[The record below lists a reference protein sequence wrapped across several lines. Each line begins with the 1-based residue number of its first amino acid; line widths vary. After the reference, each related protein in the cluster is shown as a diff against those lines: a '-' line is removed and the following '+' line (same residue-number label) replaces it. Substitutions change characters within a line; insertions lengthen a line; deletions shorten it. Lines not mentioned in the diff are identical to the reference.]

1 MTFPSLANAKRIC
14 IDTETNDPAIAEG
27 EGCGA
32 QKGGYIAGI
41 GIGTDDGF
49 REYYPVAHA
58 AGDNFDP
65 KSVFRWLKTELSR
78 PSQDKVFANA
88 PYDLEYLAVAGV
100 EVNGRILDVQ
110 IAEPLLD
117 EHQWSYALDNLGKKY
132 LGEGKNEDYLYQYLA
147 GRFGGKPDRKSQAK
161 NIWRAPGNIVRDYAL
176 GDIDLPL
183 RILEKQLVELEKQEL
198 LDLFY
203 LESDLI
209 PMMLAMKLRGVKV
222 DIKKAEEV
230 AHDLSKR
237 VALNQSILGP
247 SVNVNAS
254 ASLAT
259 VWDRNGL
266 SYPLTEKT
274 KKPSFTK
281 ETLAA
286 CTHPVARLVETIR
299 KETKLRDTFVQKA
312 IMEQHINGRIH
323 ATFNQ
328 LKSDDK
334 GTVSGRFSCS
344 APNLQQVP
352 SKGEGTELIR
362 QIFVPDSQD
371 ETWYSID
378 YSQIEYRIFAH
389 YSEDEDLIEAYRDPN
404 TDFHDTVSGILNNTL
419 ERKVVKC
426 VAEGQLVLTD
436 KGLVPIENV
445 TVAHRIWDGVQWATH
460 DGIVFTGYKEVINY
474 AGLTATPDHRVFT
487 EDGRLITLETA
498 KLSGSK
504 LARTEVQ
511 GEARSF
517 TKIRASTRL
526 KEKMSGLL
534 RTVRKGILA
543 SDRQSVTRARRTM
556 RVLEKRTPA
565 QIRRGNPIRG
575 AIQHYSVQMRTSF
588 KSKLQELR
596 GTRDQT
602 QVQFETALY
611 NILCPDVWASL
622 QCEGSGV
629 GQGGQR
635 RSLRTWESSLHNKS
649 TKPEKH
655 PSKQAKYLERKNLSM
670 QSGSIRRNPP
680 SVSGV
685 GDLERKVDASSCGRE
700 LVRDGHNQL
709 STKRERTGELGSIQ
723 RTFGIQNAGPNFRF
737 TVGGVL
743 TKNTV
748 NFLSLYGG
756 GYVKLAGSL
765 RVNMSVSEVEAMYD
779 KLDDIQDPMK
789 FNWRVKYEQKKNPL
803 YKPDIYD
810 IAAYRVLEVYAER
823 FPAAKQLAED
833 VGQVAKKRGYI
844 RTLLNRRRRFV
855 NESTHK
861 ALNALCQGSAA
872 DIMKKSMVDIWKSGI
887 CDVLGAP
894 LLTVHDELNFSVPK
908 TKIGVEAVT
917 EARRLMETTVKLKV
931 PITCDCESGPDWGHV
946 E

>member
-41 GIGTDDGF
+41 GIGTDTGF
-49 REYYPVAHA
+49 REYYPIAHA
-58 AGDNFDP
+58 EGDNYGP
-65 KSVFRWLKTELSR
+65 ESVFRWLKAELSR
-78 PSQDKVFANA
+78 PSQDKVFAYA

-100 EVNGRILDVQ
+100 EVKGRILDVQ

-132 LGEGKNEDYLYQYLA
+132 LGEGKNEEYLYQYLA
-147 GRFGGKPDRKSQAK
+147 QRFGGKPDRKSQAK
-161 NIWRAPGNIVRDYAL
+161 NIWRAPGNIVRGYAL

-237 VALNQSILGP
+237 IALNQSILGP

-254 ASLAT
+254 ASLAP

-312 IMEQHINGRIH
+312 ILGQHINGRIH

-362 QIFVPDSQD
+362 QIFIPDSSD

-419 ERKVVKC
+419 ERK
-426 VAEGQLVLTD
+426 
-436 KGLVPIENV
+436 
-445 TVAHRIWDGVQWATH
+445 
-460 DGIVFTGYKEVINY
+460 
-474 AGLTATPDHRVFT
+474 
-487 EDGRLITLETA
+487 IT
-498 KLSGSK
+498 K
-504 LARTEVQ
+504 
-511 GEARSF
+511 
-517 TKIRASTRL
+517 
-526 KEKMSGLL
+526 
-534 RTVRKGILA
+534 
-543 SDRQSVTRARRTM
+543 
-556 RVLEKRTPA
+556 
-565 QIRRGNPIRG
+565 
-575 AIQHYSVQMRTSF
+575 
-588 KSKLQELR
+588 
-596 GTRDQT
+596 
-602 QVQFETALY
+602 
-611 NILCPDVWASL
+611 
-622 QCEGSGV
+622 
-629 GQGGQR
+629 
-635 RSLRTWESSLHNKS
+635 
-649 TKPEKH
+649 
-655 PSKQAKYLERKNLSM
+655 
-670 QSGSIRRNPP
+670 
-680 SVSGV
+680 
-685 GDLERKVDASSCGRE
+685 
-700 LVRDGHNQL
+700 
-709 STKRERTGELGSIQ
+709 
-723 RTFGIQNAGPNFRF
+723 
-737 TVGGVL
+737 
-743 TKNTV
+743 TV

-908 TKIGVEAVT
+908 TKIAVEAVT

-931 PITCDCESGPDWGHV
+931 PITCDMESGPDWGHV